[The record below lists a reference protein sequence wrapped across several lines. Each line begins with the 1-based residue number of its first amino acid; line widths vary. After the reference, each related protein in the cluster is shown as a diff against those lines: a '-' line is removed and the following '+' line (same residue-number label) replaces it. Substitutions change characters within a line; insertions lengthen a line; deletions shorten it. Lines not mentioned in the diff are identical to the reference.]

1 MAEKYSRTKYLGRLF
16 RIIIKNLFFFKK
28 KTIIIK
34 VYRLVV
40 NNLTRSRDRTHV
52 PVMDVSAADLMS
64 LSPSP
69 LPPFMT
75 SPSLIQVSLIEE
87 EIHCEQCKSGR
98 ASIECRGCLMDGKRK
113 DML

>member
-1 MAEKYSRTKYLGRLF
+1 MGRLF
-16 RIIIKNLFFFKK
+16 RIIIMIKMNNFFFKK
-28 KTIIIK
+28 KTIK
-34 VYRLVV
+34 VYRLVF

-69 LPPFMT
+69 LPPFMA